1 MEMNWNKEQKLHR
14 GFLKLTIIL
23 QDAGSSVELSTSE
36 ATTVVAANTLKAV
49 LTLKYVFR
57 TCHNLFTA
65 VYVT

>member
-1 MEMNWNKEQKLHR
+1 M
-14 GFLKLTIIL
+14 TIIL